1 MSETSKV
8 SQLESLGYDQ
18 FFENSRLKLG
28 VSIDCLA
35 RVIAEHKGVYEIIS
49 LEGKHRAMV
58 AGKRMQTASSRD
70 DYPAVGDWVVFK
82 EAPDVVK
89 VVEHIL
95 PRQTTLRKKYSGK
108 DEAQLMV
115 ANVDVVFIVES
126 VDRDYNINR
135 FERYVVLAR
144 EGGVKP
150 VVVINKSD
158 LLSEA
163 DLVLRVQELNSRF
176 SDIDILHTSTV
187 SDDGLDGIASYIRPG
202 ATYCFLGSSGVGK
215 SSIINKLIDQT
226 IETKTIGAK
235 TGRGRH
241 TTTARQMYFTKDGG
255 IIIDNPGSR
264 EVGVINFGS
273 GADEIFSDIKKI
285 SSRCRYR
292 NCNHINEQGCAVV
305 DAINSGDI
313 ELSQYENYLKL
324 QKETEH
330 YEMSVYDRRKKDKKF
345 GKFIKKAKVELKK
358 YKTQ

>member
-1 MSETSKV
+1 MNEL
-8 SQLESLGYDQ
+8 SQLKSLGYNE
-18 FFENSRLKLG
+18 FFEKSRLELKA
-28 VSIDCLA
+28 SIDCLA
-35 RVIAEHKGVYEIIS
+35 RVIAEHRGIYEIIS
-49 LEGKHRAMV
+49 LEGEGRATV

-70 DYPAVGDWVVFK
+70 DYPAVGDWVVIK
-82 EAPDVVK
+82 DVPDAVK
-89 VVEHIL
+89 VIEHIL

-115 ANVDVVFIVES
+115 ANVDMVFIVES
-126 VDRDYNINR
+126 MDRDYNINR
-135 FERYVVLAR
+135 FERYVILAR

-150 VVVINKSD
+150 VIVLNKSD

-187 SDDGLDGIASYIRPG
+187 SDDGLDSIASYIRPS

-226 IETKTIGAK
+226 IETKTIGTK

-264 EVGVINFGS
+264 EVGVVNFGN
-273 GADEIFSDIKKI
+273 GADEVFLDIKKI
-285 SSRCRYR
+285 SRRCRYR
-292 NCNHINEQGCAVV
+292 NCNHINEQGCAVM
-305 DAINSGDI
+305 DAIKSGDI

-330 YEMSVYDRRKKDKKF
+330 YEMSVYDKRKKDKKF
-345 GKFIKKAKVELKK
+345 GKFIKNAKSDLKK